1 MIKAAVSQHNDKASW
16 STPKIYSKTYG
27 SGDYACTDIT
37 TISFTI
43 GEKTSV
49 NIDDFLKNATISDG
63 IYTLDGSTVSVST
76 SGEKTVTCS
85 TGEHKFIVTLRHTG
99 AESATVSVDSI
110 DYYLGAGLNL
120 ANGLKTASSAPNSIT
135 IGATKDG
142 ENSLASLTATTV
154 DLAAVNGIT
163 VKTGSSVTATDGAV
177 TLNGGTQV
185 SVAEGSAVQ
194 GKTGVTLTATNGIT
208 VGGASHV
215 SATDGAVTLNG
226 GTQVAVSG
234 GASVSGSSVTLNGTT
249 VKVSGADTLVKSTTG
264 NVALN
269 GTGSAAANTIET
281 GAGVSAGQD
290 VLLSNSAGGNNKI
303 SGSTV
308 TAGRNVSL
316 STPGKIGGLLDVL
329 NPVMPGENT
338 ITNSSVTATTGG
350 VTLTGMTNQIA
361 GSTVAAQNE
370 VKLNALLS
378 NTISGS
384 NTHITS
390 SNGITVGSSTTL
402 GGIFSLNT
410 FINEVGSGKLVT
422 TGQDADIT
430 LKGLMNMVGDGD
442 SSATLESQQGSI
454 SVAGTPQPS
463 WTEGWVMDLVI
474 GMIGGNAGFKD
485 TLKGFGLVN
494 EDDTIKTD
502 LVKILMQQSGNI
514 IQSGS
519 TLKAADDVSMS
530 GKVNLVRS
538 STLTAG
544 ENVIIDGGA
553 NAMMGATISGKNVEF
568 KTSSANTLNL
578 EQIAQLLPLAGSL
591 LGESEY
597 AGISIADVETLLNS
611 LPADSLK
618 GVTASA
624 NVLAAGRVEATDT
637 VTLTGTANALMG
649 GADVFA
655 KNITLSGVDTK
666 LPLSALANA
675 ALANENLKGMLEGML
690 PGGVSL
696 ELLTPVLNSSAMTKL
711 ENGFSAN
718 LVYGGN
724 THLGYGGTETVTMT
738 ALGNVVAQNSFVEGK
753 DVTMTALGNVVAMG
767 SKVTGHN
774 TVTMDGMANLVYD
787 ATVSGST
794 IKMGMSA
801 GNKYA
806 NLLTTSD
813 LISILPD
820 TLGEYDISRISGA
833 LSTFADSV
841 TMEPINV
848 NVVMGQDAT
857 VGGGNTA
864 SVTMD
869 GTANVLI
876 AGAQVQGNTVSM
888 TGTANMVL
896 GGSGVF
902 GTNIEMLGKPLQMT
916 ANDATATTSPLA
928 TLAGAMLESNLLAG
942 KLPLDKLP
950 AGTTDILVSAVDK
963 VSDQL
968 SVNLV
973 YGGISNVGNGST
985 QKVTMEAL
993 GNIVAQNAYVQAQDV
1008 TMTGLANV
1016 VALKANNGSGA
1027 TVHGSNSVTMD
1038 GMLNVVYD
1046 GIVKGGDISMGM
1058 DKNNSYSG
1066 ALSLDELADSIPNEM
1081 LTGMFG
1087 DTLGTQLGS
1096 FKDALPG
1103 LITDYGPGSFNM
1115 NLVMG
1120 PNARLDGKSVNL
1132 GGVVNM
1138 LSDRVQVKAT
1148 NMVDISGFANIVT
1161 DGTTITSGDMS
1172 LAGTLNFVSHL
1183 NLNDV
1188 ASVLGG
1194 GELPERTIVPTKL
1207 TAAGNLVMWG
1217 TANVVQGSVEI
1228 SSTHGNMTME
1238 GMNDPILNLDKLTI
1252 DQCVALAEQ
1261 MGLDKEQLTELAGS
1275 TLGELLARAQVSN
1288 DEALVEEAKAVLN
1301 KLLTNYNGVEIPKDL
1316 LYSNVNLVLGGAKV
1330 QALNGMVT
1338 MNGTANVL
1346 YDNAVVQGQTVT
1358 MKGMGNVVLGGA
1370 NVYGNDIKMEGVN
1383 KNMHLGAVGS
1393 LMLDSGVLGDIE
1405 LPSGLLSTL
1414 NTLEGSANLVY
1425 GGSTNVAATGNVT
1438 MDALAN
1444 IVAKNAHVDAGD
1456 KVNMSGALNM
1466 VAANAAVNA
1475 KNISLLGGGESFID
1489 WSAMEGGEYAGL
1501 ISLVQGVDPNMNV
1514 VADGAQLAAT
1524 ERLWL
1529 DASANVIMGGAD
1541 LQAKTIDIISGG
1553 ANVVVDTTLQNI
1565 ADTLQGDTGAIA
1577 AGGKDSTTLTADKKL
1592 TLTGVA
1598 NAVNGKV
1605 TLKAGEEVSITGAG
1619 NLLSGN
1625 AQVEARDVTLTG
1637 AQSDTVNALVNALP
1651 GDYSQLAKDLGTEAF
1666 GSANVVMGGADVTA
1680 DNDVKISGGLNVV
1693 ADATLSD
1700 MLTLVDKDDTTWP
1713 GAGAETVVTAGNDI
1727 AIDGMANVV
1736 MGDGAKLDAGN
1747 NVTMSGTAAIV
1758 SADAVVKAGND
1769 IVLSSSADNGE
1780 LYGIADSAMQHDT
1793 IRKIADTFVNNGAE
1807 LLAQLNE
1814 HNSANVVMDGAS
1826 LQAGNDVKFSG
1837 GLNVLDTATVTA
1849 GKNIEFGEGVT
1860 SIKNTNLTATG
1871 GRVLL
1876 SSNTTMDGGNIVAGA
1891 GLSIKGDS
1899 EVMADSAEL
1908 DGMSEIAA
1916 TAQVTIDEL
1925 FVSGELMNE
1934 GQLTVGTADFS
1945 NTSVVN
1951 AGQMAVTGGLTLDNT
1966 ALTFHMTDSLGDGMI
1981 SGNSS
1986 AIVLNSLDSVTLNS
2000 ISLVTFVVTLD
2011 GLTNGTYDFNLDLF
2025 VLASDYSLAVASE
2038 GESLWQSAL
2047 TGDKVRISLVDASG
2061 NSVDYRLNNMTVQT
2075 GNTVTVSGSLT
2086 IPEPTTATLSLLALA
2101 ALAARRRRK

>member
-1 MIKAAVSQHNDKASW
+1 M
-16 STPKIYSKTYG
+16 
-27 SGDYACTDIT
+27 
-37 TISFTI
+37 
-43 GEKTSV
+43 
-49 NIDDFLKNATISDG
+49 DDFLQNATPGSDG
-63 IYTLDGSTVSVST
+63 IYTLDGSTLSVST
-76 SGEKTVTCS
+76 SGKKIVTCAN
-85 TGEHKFIVTLRHTG
+85 GDHKFLAWAISHEG
-99 AESATVSVDSI
+99 AESATVAVDTI
-110 DYYLGAGLNL
+110 DYYLGGDLTL
-120 ANGLKTASSAPNSIT
+120 GSSGLKTASSAPNSIT

-142 ENSLASLTATTV
+142 ANSQASLTATTV
-154 DLAAVNGIT
+154 DLAVVNDIT

-177 TLNGGTQV
+177 TLNGGSKV
-185 SVAEGSAVQ
+185 SVAGGSDVQ

-208 VGGASHV
+208 VGGDSNV
-215 SATDGAVTLNG
+215 SATDGAVALNG
-226 GTQVAVSG
+226 GAQVAVSG
-234 GASVSGSSVTLNGTT
+234 GASVSGSSVTMKGST
-249 VKVSGADTLVKSTTG
+249 VNVSGADTLVESTTG
-264 NVALN
+264 NVTLN
-269 GTGSAAANTIET
+269 GTGSAANTIET
-281 GAGVSAGQD
+281 GARVSAAQD
-290 VLLSNSAGGNNKI
+290 VLLSTSTGGNNKI

-308 TAGRNVSL
+308 TAGRNISL
-316 STPGKIGGLLDVL
+316 STLGNVESLDFIS
-329 NPVMPGENT
+329 NRVMPGENT
-338 ITNSSVTATTGG
+338 ITNSTVTATTGG
-350 VTLTGMTNQIA
+350 VTLTGMTNQIS
-361 GSTVAAQNE
+361 GSQVAAQNE

-378 NTISGS
+378 NTISGT
-384 NTHITS
+384 NTNITS
-390 SNGITVGSSTTL
+390 STGITVGSSTNLLGDIPIIGYIPMHTL
-402 GGIFSLNT
+402 
-410 FINEVGSGKLVT
+410 INDVSSGKLVT
-422 TGQDADIT
+422 TGQEADIT
-430 LKGLMNMVGDGD
+430 LKGLMNMVGDGNVG
-442 SSATLESQQGSI
+442 ATLESKQGSI
-454 SVAGTPQPS
+454 YVTGTPQIELLDK
-463 WTEGWVMDLVI
+463 TTIDLGLLGKIELFDTAVSLI
-474 GMIGGNAGFKD
+474 GSNAGFKD

-611 LPADSLK
+611 LPDGTLK

-624 NVLAAGRVEATDT
+624 NVLVAGQVEATNA
-637 VTLTGTANALMG
+637 VTMTGTGNALMS
-649 GADVFA
+649 GADVYA
-655 KNITLSGVDTK
+655 KYITLSGVDTK
-666 LPLSALANA
+666 LPLSTLANA
-675 ALANENLKGMLEGML
+675 ALADANLKSLLESKL
-690 PGGVSL
+690 PAGISL
-696 ELLTPVLNSSAMTKL
+696 DLLTPVLNSSAMTKL
-711 ENGFSAN
+711 ESGFSAN

-724 THLGYGGTETVTMT
+724 THLGYYGTETVTMT

-753 DVTMTALGNVVAMG
+753 DMTMTALGNVVAMG
-767 SKVTGHN
+767 SKMTGHN

-794 IKMGMSA
+794 IKMGMSD

-806 NLLTTSD
+806 NRLTTAD
-813 LISILPD
+813 LVSILPAK
-820 TLGEYDISRISGA
+820 LGEYDISSITGA
-833 LSTFADSV
+833 LGTFADSV
-841 TMEPINV
+841 TMAPINV

-864 SVTMD
+864 SVTID

-902 GTNIEMLGKPLQMT
+902 GANIEMLGKPLQMT

-928 TLAGAMLESNLLAG
+928 TLAGAMLESNLLAD

-1096 FKDALPG
+1096 FKDALPE
-1103 LITDYGPGSFNM
+1103 LITNYGPGSFNM

-1228 SSTHGNMTME
+1228 SSTHGNVTME

-1577 AGGKDSTTLTADKKL
+1577 AGGKDATTLTADKKL

-1619 NLLSGN
+1619 NLLGGN
-1625 AQVEARDVTLTG
+1625 AQVEASDVTLTG
-1637 AQSDTVNALVNALP
+1637 AQSDTVNAQVNALP

-1680 DNDVKISGGLNVV
+1680 ENDVKISGGLNVV

-1780 LYGIADSAMQHDT
+1780 LYGIADSAMQHDM

-1807 LLAQLNE
+1807 LLSQLNE

-1966 ALTFHMTDSLGDGMI
+1966 ALTFHMTDSLGDGRI

-2047 TGDKVRISLVDASG
+2047 TGDNVRISLVDASG